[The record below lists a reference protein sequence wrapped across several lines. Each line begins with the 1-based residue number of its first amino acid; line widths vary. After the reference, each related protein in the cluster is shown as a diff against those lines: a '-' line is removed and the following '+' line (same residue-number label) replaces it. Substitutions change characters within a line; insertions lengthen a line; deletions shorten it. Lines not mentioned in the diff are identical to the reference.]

1 MTEFSDEQQ
10 AALATLTLAY
20 PAGIT
25 LTEDRVDDIA
35 VCDSLVATGHA
46 VAVESDDFEG
56 KGYQLSPEMAAAHHQ
71 VIADKADEA
80 GMN

>member
-1 MTEFSDEQQ
+1 V
-10 AALATLTLAY
+10 TLAY

-25 LTEDRVDDIA
+25 LTEDRVDAIA

-56 KGYQLSPEMAAAHHQ
+56 KGYQLSPQMAAAHRQ
-71 VIADKADEA
+71 VITDRADQA
-80 GMN
+80 GQN